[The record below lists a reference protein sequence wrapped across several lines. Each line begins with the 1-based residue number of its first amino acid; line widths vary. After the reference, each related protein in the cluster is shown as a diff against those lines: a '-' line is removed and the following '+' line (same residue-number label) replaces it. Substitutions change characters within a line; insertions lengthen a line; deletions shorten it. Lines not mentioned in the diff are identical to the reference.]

1 MAVTSNAGLD
11 LERRIAARVSRAP
24 RPPRS
29 PWRSR
34 ISRWDVKYTPYLL
47 ISPFFIIFTIF
58 GLFPLLYNGV
68 VSLRTWRLDDPAA
81 DGWAGLANYRQ
92 LLTDTDF
99 RDALINTF
107 GIFLL
112 STIPQLFMALIVASV
127 LNRRLRMRTTLRVG
141 VLLPYITPLA
151 ASTLVFAAI
160 FARDAGVVNSLL
172 SAIGVAGP
180 DWQEDKY
187 WSWVAIAIMVNWR
200 WVGYNALIYLGAM
213 QSVPRDLYE
222 AASLDGAS
230 PWQQLWKITVPMIRP
245 TLIFT
250 IVLSTIGGMQLFTEP
265 LLFNKQTRDATG
277 GSDGQFNTV
286 ALMIYK
292 TGWKDLNLG
301 YAAAMAWALFAVILL
316 LAGLNAFI
324 ANRRVAGGK
333 S

>member
-1 MAVTSNAGLD
+1 MSLTSNAHLD
-11 LERRIAARVSRAP
+11 FERP
-24 RPPRS
+24 LTPMPPRRTRAA
-29 PWRSR
+29 WRSR
-34 ISRWDVKYTPYLL
+34 VSSWDVKFTPYLL
-47 ISPFFIIFTIF
+47 IAPFFVIFTVF

-68 VSLRTWRLDDPAA
+68 VSLRTWRLDDPSN

-92 LLTDTDF
+92 LLHDGAF
-99 RDALINTF
+99 RHALINTF
-107 GIFLL
+107 GIFLV
-112 STIPQLFMALIVASV
+112 STIPQLLMALILASV
-127 LNRRLRMRTTLRVG
+127 LNRKLRLRTTLRVG

-160 FARDAGVVNSLL
+160 FARDSGVMNYILSLVHVH
-172 SAIGVAGP
+172 AI

-187 WSWVAIAIMVNWR
+187 WSWLAIAIMVNWR

-222 AASLDGAS
+222 ASALDGAK

-265 LLFNKQTRDATG
+265 LLFNQKTADATG
-277 GSDGQFNTV
+277 GTAGQFNTV

-301 YAAAMAWALFAVILL
+301 YAAAIAWALFVIILV
-316 LAGLNAFI
+316 LAGLNAFV

-333 S
+333 

>member
-1 MAVTSNAGLD
+1 MSVTSNVGMKPD
-11 LERRIAARVSRAP
+11 RPIAPKAP
-24 RPPRS
+24 QPVRS
-29 PWRSR
+29 AWRSR
-34 ISRWDVKYTPYLL
+34 VSKWDVKYTPYLL
-47 ISPFFIIFTIF
+47 IAPFFIIFIIF
-58 GLFPLLYNGV
+58 GLFPLLYNGA
-68 VSLRTWRLDDPAA
+68 VSLRTWRLDDPGG

-92 LLTDTDF
+92 LFGDEDF
-99 RDALINTF
+99 RKAIVNTF

-112 STIPQLFMALIVASV
+112 STIPQLTFALILASV
-127 LNRRLRMRTTLRVG
+127 LNRKLRARTTLRVG

-160 FARDAGVVNSLL
+160 FARDTGVMNYILSLVKVH
-172 SAIGVAGP
+172 AI

-187 WSWVAIAIMVNWR
+187 WSWLAIAIMVNWR
-200 WVGYNALIYLGAM
+200 WIGYNALIYLGAM

-222 AASLDGAS
+222 AASLDGAK

-265 LLFNKQTRDATG
+265 LLFNQKTADATG
-277 GSDGQFNTV
+277 GTAGQFNTV

-301 YAAAMAWALFAVILL
+301 YAAAMAWALFLIIIV
-316 LAGLNAFI
+316 LASLNAFI
-324 ANRRVAGGK
+324 ASRRVAGG